1 LSSIHHLKT
10 NDRIDGRS
18 SEKKTAVITAATH
31 IFLEQG
37 FHNASMDAIARAAG
51 VSKQTIYNNFGSKA
65 ALFSAIACERC
76 LDRLSALL
84 ETQQAHA
91 NAEATLHAFAKT
103 LLQILLEPA
112 ALALHR
118 LIIAESA
125 RFPEVGEIYHRAGP
139 ERGIQLLAKYLDH
152 QCQLQQLNVQ
162 NTLLAAQQF
171 TGALIGSVRTRALA
185 LNQTISPAEQR
196 RIVDYTVNCFMCVH
210 GTP

>member
-1 LSSIHHLKT
+1 MSSILHLKT
-10 NDRIDGRS
+10 NDRIDGGS

-51 VSKQTIYNNFGSKA
+51 VSKQTIYNNFGSKE
-65 ALFSAIACERC
+65 ALFSAIVCERC
-76 LDRLSALL
+76 MDRLSALL
-84 ETQQAHA
+84 ETQQARA

-125 RFPEVGEIYHRAGP
+125 RFPEIGEIYHRAGP
-139 ERGIQLLAKYLDH
+139 ERGTRLLAEYLDR
-152 QCQLQQLNVQ
+152 QCQLRHLNVQ
-162 NTLLAAQQF
+162 NTQLAAQQF
-171 TGALIGSVRTRALA
+171 TGALIGSVRTRALV
-185 LNQTISPAEQR
+185 LNKTISAAEQR
-196 RIVDYTVNCFMCVH
+196 QIVDYSVGCFMRMH